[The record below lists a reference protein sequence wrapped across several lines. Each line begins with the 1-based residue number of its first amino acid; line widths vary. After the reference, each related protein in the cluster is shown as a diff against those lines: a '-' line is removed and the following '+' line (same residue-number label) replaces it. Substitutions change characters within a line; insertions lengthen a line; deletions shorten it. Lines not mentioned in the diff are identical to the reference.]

1 VGRREFVA
9 TRFRCVQCA
18 AGLARKRGSAAG
30 LVVLLLTVSACAAN
44 PTAAVTLTGPS
55 ATDTATLLAS
65 SNVPTLVATTR
76 YVSATD
82 IAKDAAIPGFGAA
95 VVAMGFEKG
104 VQRSFQGPSKHLTL
118 AVSRTLTFATP
129 AGATEFVAYVRRNA
143 VSYFGFGANTVALV
157 SRGRRGWLYEPPSCA
172 CHMANPDV
180 VGVVSIGRAV
190 VSLEINGP
198 DATAAL
204 LRSLLAPVGPSQ

>member
-1 VGRREFVA
+1 LCCEPD
-9 TRFRCVQCA
+9 
-18 AGLARKRGSAAG
+18 GSRDADR
-30 LVVLLLTVSACAAN
+30 S
-44 PTAAVTLTGPS
+44 
-55 ATDTATLLAS
+55 TLLAS